1 MRTEP
6 WSPCSGPCP
15 QGNPETS
22 AQEQD
27 LLTSLKDC
35 LKDLLTVVCCPLCGK
50 TIKDRHPREA
60 FCPECRQ
67 HLSLPSLGLQGIH
80 PCRWTAAGW
89 YEGNLRSLILQ
100 LRRSPDLRLLR
111 AVSDGL
117 GAALPEHAVL
127 VPIPGWK
134 AGSRSNPLP
143 TMICRSL
150 QQTTRLL
157 LKRSRPTIGQHHLN
171 RQQRLTNQQGSFVV
185 DSGVPVPAGAQN
197 PGERQVEL
205 WLVDDILT
213 SGATA
218 RAAMDALK
226 GRGMTVSGVICL
238 GRTPLRRTR

>member
-1 MRTEP
+1 M
-6 WSPCSGPCP
+6 
-15 QGNPETS
+15 
-22 AQEQD
+22 
-27 LLTSLKDC
+27 LTSLKDC
-35 LKDLLTVVCCPLCGK
+35 LKNLLTAVCCPFCGR
-50 TIKDRHPREA
+50 TIEHRLPRGT

-67 HLSLPSLGLQGIH
+67 RFSLPSRGLRGIH

-100 LRRSPDLRLLR
+100 LRRDPDLRLLH
-111 AVSDGL
+111 AISDGL

-134 AGSRSNPLP
+134 AGSRHNPLP
-143 TMICRSL
+143 KMICRSL
-150 QQTTRLL
+150 QRTTRSL

-185 DSGVPVPAGAQN
+185 ESGGPVSGTAQN
-197 PGERQVEL
+197 SGDRPPEL

-218 RAAMDALK
+218 CAAMNALTD
-226 GRGMTVSGVICL
+226 RGMTVRGVICL